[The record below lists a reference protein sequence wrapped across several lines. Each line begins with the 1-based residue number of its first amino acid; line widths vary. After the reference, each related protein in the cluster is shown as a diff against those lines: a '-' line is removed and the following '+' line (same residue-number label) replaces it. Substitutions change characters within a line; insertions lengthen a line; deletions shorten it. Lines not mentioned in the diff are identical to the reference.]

1 MATTQGDGKPAL
13 AASKLPDG
21 NSAAPSP
28 SSVPSMRCAQPRRH
42 SPSRMPQAARSG
54 RRAASV

>member
-1 MATTQGDGKPAL
+1 MAATQGDAKPAL

-21 NSAAPSP
+21 NPAAPSP

-42 SPSRMPQAARSG
+42 SPSRMP
-54 RRAASV
+54 ASC